1 MLELYQKMYAIL
13 AGRADDAISAL
24 EDIAA
29 REPWDA
35 QSVLSVAEELRQA
48 LLEAEELYLNA

>member
-1 MLELYQKMYAIL
+1 MTELYQKMYAIL